1 MRVENFRTRAGGPK
15 YINKIYTKKL
25 ENILKLW
32 ESV

>member
-1 MRVENFRTRAGGPK
+1 MWVENLGTRVGGPK
-15 YINKIYTKKL
+15 YIIKIYTKKL